1 MPPRM
6 IALSATLCLCAFAA
20 GLIPAILIWQ
30 EHHLYE
36 LKTGK
41 VTYLDMEQRS
51 SRSTKGSYVKFYLR
65 LSFLANSNQ
74 GSGALPLWEDSDGPF
89 SGTESKEL
97 LETASEITKQ
107 TNFTAYCSSS
117 QCVIAKDISR
127 GRKLWLMTSLML
139 SIFFIYQVILPKKSI
154 V

>member
-6 IALSATLCLCAFAA
+6 IALSATLCLCAFAG
-20 GLIPAILIWQ
+20 GLIPAIVIWQ
-30 EHHLYE
+30 ENHLYE
-36 LKTGK
+36 LKTGQVK
-41 VTYLDMEQRS
+41 FIDIEQKTS
-51 SRSTKGSYVKFYLR
+51 KTKNGFYLR

-74 GSGALPLWEDSDGPF
+74 GTGALPLWEDSDGPF
-89 SGTESKEL
+89 SGTDWRSL
-97 LETASEITKQ
+97 RETASEITKQ
-107 TNFTAYCSSS
+107 TNYTAYCSSS